1 MFVSGVILIGEIRC
15 SSLLGV
21 KVLKR
26 INREHARMLHFF
38 LMEIITRV
46 SVPPKKKKKAQ
57 QCSGEALST
66 SETPYNLHY

>member
-1 MFVSGVILIGEIRC
+1 MHVTLD
-15 SSLLGV
+15 
-21 KVLKR
+21 
-26 INREHARMLHFF
+26 F